1 MKLLL
6 HNFLST
12 KFLKGVVTGY
22 PLKLSSTCT
31 YEIVEQPFDAELVR
45 KMLARLDWSAL
56 AGAVRSL
63 NISDE
68 LPDEKPVNWEL
79 NVDFLKKAHHAM
91 FEIEITDGYM
101 HCPETGRPFKITNGI
116 ANMMANEDEVSNPDS
131 VRGNADVHVENIFF
145 SNVMDATALEPILND
160 DLNEEDS
167 AQSPS
172 STPVS
177 SVSELSRTDLLR
189 LLCCLEGE
197 VQARD
202 VAIATLKAEKAKQLL
217 AQAKYGKLGLRE
229 PFSALQRDSS
239 YCDSSPGEET
249 SESDVTQIYES
260 QLMQLEKLI
269 SSQRKAHLRAK
280 QVLLTV
286 IKRHAK
292 TVRELEHERRKRAQE
307 VEQGDDVCML
317 LEKERDKL
325 REETEMYKRELESV
339 RSDLEKTR
347 QALADEK
354 ERHKQ
359 MVLYLLQERRQMLV
373 RFVEE
378 RQRMSKNGPDVDLK
392 SLATVRAELA
402 ECRKCLEMEK
412 THRCRLEETVRS
424 QEEDL
429 NLIRQT
435 ILTKAKQQASTKL
448 VRTSS
453 SSTKTDYL
461 PVQSRVSCRI
471 GTAVSVACLPASSS
485 ATLASLPHP
494 SPALSRLRMLHE
506 GSVSSS
512 VEPSI
517 SFPAQ
522 KNGTQRTRS
531 NPPLPPPPPPPPPS
545 QPSLPLPLPPV
556 YNSIDPST
564 SGGTYKISVD
574 HFSTIYGPTGLI
586 MPSQIPSG
594 TRRIALPDYVS
605 GGSKFASSLPHIARR
620 STTNNQTNQQQQQ
633 QQQQQHTAPPPS
645 YSTAMHYREQ
655 QQQWACSSD
664 DTSLSIGGGN
674 SAAQARQHQRPN
686 GNSNGERRQ
695 NARNRKSVL
704 APPSAASPVHAQQ
717 QNQQQ
722 SPSNGNQHANNNN
735 HHHQHQHHH
744 HIHGG
749 HHQQQHQVCTWP
761 PEAVVRVT
769 DSAVEPEIAQLEAII
784 NSFIVASSSSSSS
797 SLSDD
802 VKPAN
807 HTGVAASNGSSSHC
821 PSGVIANGKPK
832 DTVGT
837 EEPTDQQQV
846 EAVHGHGRPLEKA
859 TVLRKLPNRTGSC
872 IPSAAVVAGGGNQQK
887 SRRTSNVAGG
897 ESRTGKSSRPC
908 EYPTF
913 STLKRPTNRKR
924 PVRATQV

>member
-494 SPALSRLRMLHE
+494 SPALS
-506 GSVSSS
+506 
-512 VEPSI
+512 
-517 SFPAQ
+517 
-522 KNGTQRTRS
+522 
-531 NPPLPPPPPPPPPS
+531 
-545 QPSLPLPLPPV
+545 
-556 YNSIDPST
+556 
-564 SGGTYKISVD
+564 
-574 HFSTIYGPTGLI
+574 
-586 MPSQIPSG
+586 SQIPSG

-633 QQQQQHTAPPPS
+633 QQQQHTAPPPS

-664 DTSLSIGGGN
+664 DTSLSTGGGN

-686 GNSNGERRQ
+686 GNSN
-695 NARNRKSVL
+695 
-704 APPSAASPVHAQQ
+704 
-717 QNQQQ
+717 
-722 SPSNGNQHANNNN
+722 
-735 HHHQHQHHH
+735 
-744 HIHGG
+744 
-749 HHQQQHQVCTWP
+749 
-761 PEAVVRVT
+761 EAVVRVT

-821 PSGVIANGKPK
+821 PSGIIANGKPK

-859 TVLRKLPNRTGSC
+859 TTVLRKLPNRTGSC

-924 PVRATQV
+924 PVRATQTSYADASPKYRQFVNRF

>member
-1 MKLLL
+1 
-6 HNFLST
+6 
-12 KFLKGVVTGY
+12 
-22 PLKLSSTCT
+22 
-31 YEIVEQPFDAELVR
+31 
-45 KMLARLDWSAL
+45 
-56 AGAVRSL
+56 
-63 NISDE
+63 
-68 LPDEKPVNWEL
+68 
-79 NVDFLKKAHHAM
+79 
-91 FEIEITDGYM
+91 
-101 HCPETGRPFKITNGI
+101 
-116 ANMMANEDEVSNPDS
+116 
-131 VRGNADVHVENIFF
+131 
-145 SNVMDATALEPILND
+145 MDTTALEPILND

-172 STPVS
+172 STPIS
-177 SVSELSRTDLLR
+177 SVSELSRSDLLR

-239 YCDSSPGEET
+239 YCDSSPGEEA

-378 RQRMSKNGPDVDLK
+378 RQRMSKTAPDVDMKL
-392 SLATVRAELA
+392 LATVRAELA

-435 ILTKAKQQASTKL
+435 ILTKAKQQQQQQQQASTKL
-448 VRTSS
+448 VRT

-485 ATLASLPHP
+485 TTLASLPQHHP

-506 GSVSSS
+506 GSVSSPM
-512 VEPSI
+512 EPSI
-517 SFPAQ
+517 SFATQ
-522 KNGTQRTRS
+522 KNTTQRTRS
-531 NPPLPPPPPPPPPS
+531 NPPLPPPPPPPPPP
-545 QPSLPLPLPPV
+545 PSLPLPLPPV
-556 YNSIDPST
+556 HNIDPST
-564 SGGTYKISVD
+564 SGAAYKISVD
-574 HFSTIYGPTGLI
+574 HFSTVYGPTGLI
-586 MPSQIPSG
+586 MPSQIPSA

-620 STTNNQTNQQQQQ
+620 LTNNQSNQQQQQ

-655 QQQWACSSD
+655 QQQQQQQQWACTSD
-664 DTSLSIGGGN
+664 DTSLSSVGGN
-674 SAAQARQHQRPN
+674 SAGQPRQQRAN
-686 GNSNGERRQ
+686 GISNGDRRQ
-695 NARNRKSVL
+695 NVRNRKSVL
-704 APPSAASPVHAQQ
+704 TPQSAASPVHAQQ
-717 QNQQQ
+717 QNQQ
-722 SPSNGNQHANNNN
+722 SSSTNQNANNN
-735 HHHQHQHHH
+735 HHQHQHHH
-744 HIHGG
+744 HVHQHG
-749 HHQQQHQVCTWP
+749 HQQHQVRTWP
-761 PEAVVRVT
+761 PEAAVVRDT
-769 DSAVEPEIAQLEAII
+769 DGAVEPEIAQLEAII

-802 VKPAN
+802 VKPAK
-807 HTGVAASNGSSSHC
+807 HTGVTASNGSSSRHC
-821 PSGVIANGKPK
+821 PSSVIANGKSK

-837 EEPTDQQQV
+837 EELIEQV
-846 EAVHGHGRPLEKA
+846 EAIGRPSEKA
-859 TVLRKLPNRTGSC
+859 TILRKLPNRTGSC
-872 IPSAAVVAGGGNQQK
+872 IPSAAVVGGVNQQK
-887 SRRTSNVAGG
+887 SRRTSSVVAV
-897 ESRTGKSSRPC
+897 ESRTVKSSRPC
-908 EYPTF
+908 EYQTF

>member
-131 VRGNADVHVENIFF
+131 IRGNADVHVENIFF

-402 ECRKCLEMEK
+402 ECRKCLEVEK

-448 VRTSS
+448 VRTSSS

-506 GSVSSS
+506 GSVS
-512 VEPSI
+512 
-517 SFPAQ
+517 
-522 KNGTQRTRS
+522 
-531 NPPLPPPPPPPPPS
+531 
-545 QPSLPLPLPPV
+545 
-556 YNSIDPST
+556 SIDPST

-620 STTNNQTNQQQQQ
+620 STTNNQTNQQQ
-633 QQQQQHTAPPPS
+633 HTAPPPS

-664 DTSLSIGGGN
+664 DTSLSTG
-674 SAAQARQHQRPN
+674 AAQARQHQRPN

-704 APPSAASPVHAQQ
+704 APPPSAASP
-717 QNQQQ
+717 
-722 SPSNGNQHANNNN
+722 
-735 HHHQHQHHH
+735 
-744 HIHGG
+744 
-749 HHQQQHQVCTWP
+749 VCTWP

-797 SLSDD
+797 SFSDD

-872 IPSAAVVAGGGNQQK
+872 IPSATVVAGGGNQQK

>member
-1 MKLLL
+1 
-6 HNFLST
+6 
-12 KFLKGVVTGY
+12 
-22 PLKLSSTCT
+22 
-31 YEIVEQPFDAELVR
+31 
-45 KMLARLDWSAL
+45 
-56 AGAVRSL
+56 
-63 NISDE
+63 
-68 LPDEKPVNWEL
+68 
-79 NVDFLKKAHHAM
+79 
-91 FEIEITDGYM
+91 
-101 HCPETGRPFKITNGI
+101 
-116 ANMMANEDEVSNPDS
+116 
-131 VRGNADVHVENIFF
+131 
-145 SNVMDATALEPILND
+145 MDATALEPILND
-160 DLNEEDS
+160 ELNEEGS

-177 SVSELSRTDLLR
+177 SVSELSRSDLLR

-239 YCDSSPGEET
+239 YCDSSPGEDASD
-249 SESDVTQIYES
+249 SEVTQIYES

-339 RSDLEKTR
+339 RLDLEKTR
-347 QALADEK
+347 QTLADEK

-378 RQRMSKNGPDVDLK
+378 RQRMSKTAPDVDLK
-392 SLATVRAELA
+392 LLATVRAELA

-435 ILTKAKQQASTKL
+435 ILTKAKQQQQQQQQASTKL

-453 SSTKTDYL
+453 TKIDYL
-461 PVQSRVSCRI
+461 PAQSRVSCRI

-485 ATLASLPHP
+485 ATLASLPQHHP

-506 GSVSSS
+506 GSVSSP

-517 SFPAQ
+517 SFAMQ
-522 KNGTQRTRS
+522 KNATQRTRS
-531 NPPLPPPPPPPPPS
+531 NPPMPPPPPPPPP
-545 QPSLPLPLPPV
+545 PSLPLPLPPV
-556 YNSIDPST
+556 YNNNIDPST
-564 SGGTYKISVD
+564 SGATYKISVD

-620 STTNNQTNQQQQQ
+620 STNNQ

-655 QQQWACSSD
+655 QQQWACTSD
-664 DTSLSIGGGN
+664 DTSLSVGGN
-674 SAAQARQHQRPN
+674 SAAQPRQQQRAN
-686 GNSNGERRQ
+686 GNGNGERRQ
-695 NARNRKSVL
+695 NTRNRKSVL
-704 APPSAASPVHAQQ
+704 APPSSASPVHAQQ
-717 QNQQQ
+717 NQQ
-722 SPSNGNQHANNNN
+722 SSSTNQNANNN
-735 HHHQHQHHH
+735 HHQHQQHHH
-744 HIHGG
+744 VQHG
-749 HHQQQHQVCTWP
+749 HHQQQHQVRTWP
-761 PEAVVRVT
+761 PEAVVRDT
-769 DSAVEPEIAQLEAII
+769 NDAVEPEIAQLEAII

-807 HTGVAASNGSSSHC
+807 HTGVTASNGSSSHC
-821 PSGVIANGKPK
+821 PSGVIANGKSK

-837 EEPTDQQQV
+837 EELIEQV
-846 EAVHGHGRPLEKA
+846 EAIGGNGRRSEKA

-872 IPSAAVVAGGGNQQK
+872 IPSASIVVGGGVNQQK
-887 SRRTSNVAGG
+887 SRRTSSVAAV
-897 ESRTGKSSRPC
+897 ESRTAKSSRPC
-908 EYPTF
+908 EYQTF

>member
-31 YEIVEQPFDAELVR
+31 YEIVEQPFDAELVK
-45 KMLARLDWSAL
+45 KMMARLDWSAL

-68 LPDEKPVNWEL
+68 LPDEKPVDWEE
-79 NVDFLKKAHHAM
+79 NEDFLKKAHHAM

-131 VRGNADVHVENIFF
+131 IRGNADVHVENIFF

-378 RQRMSKNGPDVDLK
+378 RQRMSKTGPDVDLK

-453 SSTKTDYL
+453 SSSTKADYL

-506 GSVSSS
+506 
-512 VEPSI
+512 
-517 SFPAQ
+517 
-522 KNGTQRTRS
+522 
-531 NPPLPPPPPPPPPS
+531 
-545 QPSLPLPLPPV
+545 
-556 YNSIDPST
+556 
-564 SGGTYKISVD
+564 VD

-620 STTNNQTNQQQQQ
+620 STTNNQTNQQQ
-633 QQQQQHTAPPPS
+633 HTAPPPS

-664 DTSLSIGGGN
+664 DTSLSIG
-674 SAAQARQHQRPN
+674 AAQARQHQRPN
-686 GNSNGERRQ
+686 GNSN
-695 NARNRKSVL
+695 
-704 APPSAASPVHAQQ
+704 
-717 QNQQQ
+717 
-722 SPSNGNQHANNNN
+722 
-735 HHHQHQHHH
+735 
-744 HIHGG
+744 
-749 HHQQQHQVCTWP
+749 
-761 PEAVVRVT
+761 EAVIRVT

-821 PSGVIANGKPK
+821 PSGIIANGKPK

-846 EAVHGHGRPLEKA
+846 EAVRGHGRPLEKA

-887 SRRTSNVAGG
+887 SRLGVKTSYADASPKYRQFV
-897 ESRTGKSSRPC
+897 
-908 EYPTF
+908 
-913 STLKRPTNRKR
+913 NRF
-924 PVRATQV
+924 